1 MDIAIDFFANNCR
14 EIPKILYFVKKSR
27 VYFIFYILCFMF
39 YEIPKFPFL
48 DLKNFAV
55 PLARIPLT
63 YKRPIDSST
72 NTRKKSLP

>member
-1 MDIAIDFFANNCR
+1 
-14 EIPKILYFVKKSR
+14 
-27 VYFIFYILCFMF
+27 MF

-63 YKRPIDSST
+63 YKRLIDSST